1 MDDFFGGGTDLFEKE
16 IMNPL
21 RSIYEIRTE
30 HVNSFKYLGLNI
42 KQNRSAIM
50 IDQVAYIRNISPIH
64 IGKERL
70 SQKQDSVS
78 NEELKSLRILIGQLN
93 WVATQTRPDLLFGCC
108 ELMSFTKNAKVEDLI
123 KANKLLKQAHEKDVV
138 LKFTK
143 LTEIQDFKFIA
154 FHDASYA
161 NLSNGGSQGGYIIF
175 FNGLLW

>member
-1 MDDFFGGGTDLFEKE
+1 MRDGLVKLGVKSSLYDSALFYWYFEGHIQGLISTHVDDFFGGGTDLFEKE

-42 KQNRSAIM
+42 KQNKSAIM
-50 IDQVAYIRNISPIH
+50 IDQVAYIQNISPIH

-143 LTEIQDFKFIA
+143 
-154 FHDASYA
+154 
-161 NLSNGGSQGGYIIF
+161 
-175 FNGLLW
+175 